1 MTKASVP
8 VAVSYL
14 VNKLQPLPF
23 RTPVIVTLNPPVE
36 PDSRLVLRE
45 LEYDHPLLDGR
56 AVAAQQ
62 GFAALQGA
70 RNTYYAGAWLGYG
83 FHEDG
88 LASAHAVAEKFGA
101 AGVPYASQRAAA

>member
-1 MTKASVP
+1 M
-8 VAVSYL
+8 
-14 VNKLQPLPF
+14 
-23 RTPVIVTLNPPVE
+23 IVTLNPPVE
-36 PDSRLVLRE
+36 PDPRLVLRE
-45 LEYDHPLLDGR
+45 LEYAHPLLDGR

-88 LASAHAVAEKFGA
+88 LASAHAVAGRHGRRSLPFA
-101 AGVPYASQRAAA
+101 ARRRLTPWERLPACPPRAE